1 MITALEKLRMKH
13 IALTKKEK
21 SDLIGQLTLDEK
33 MLFASYLLD
42 DEIYIET
49 LNNSDM
55 NELEPESDLNYNK
68 TTYRDGLEVFIS
80 NKE

>member
-21 SDLIGQLTLDEK
+21 ADLIGQLTLDEK
-33 MLFASYLLD
+33 LLFASYLLD
-42 DEIYIET
+42 DEIYIDT
-49 LNNSDM
+49 LNNSDIS
-55 NELEPESDLNYNK
+55 ELDPESDLNYNK